1 MLELKDFCFTI
12 EKDGEPINL
21 VDRVN
26 LKIPTGHFM
35 AIVGPSGCGKTTL
48 LNAIAGLNHL
58 SEGSISWMGR
68 DLEVDGDLEPAEL
81 GYVPQFSIAYDA
93 LTVDESIEAVTRLRV
108 KTRDLDD
115 LDQRIDRVLE
125 ETGLTAIADRQV
137 KVLSGGQK
145 RRLGLAMELVTDPK
159 LLLCDEVTSGLD
171 PRSERDIVRRLHE
184 LSRRDGRI
192 VISVTHS
199 LAHLELYDSILVLH
213 EGCVAYHGPP
223 AGLTHYF
230 SVDDTESIYPRL
242 AKQSSE
248 KWRKSWLKHF
258 PAFYSKIIR
267 NRLKLIEEGK
277 LVIPAEVLDED
288 PEIEPATDEE
298 KAISE
303 PVTQEIELNESE
315 LIDAFEE
322 ELDKEDGKK
331 SRRNKRK
338 KSKIKA
344 APEKN
349 EDDDDE
355 KDDDEEE
362 DDLEIEDPEQVQT
375 PGFFSQ
381 FATLLS
387 RRTKIFFRDRGQ
399 VYLQVAILLCFP
411 CLVALFG
418 PQGNEALQ
426 QYPDAI
432 EMTSQSDVKELQTIG
447 ENRAKVGGAVSGII
461 MFQVVL
467 LSLMGSNNAAREIA
481 GERKILEKEKFG
493 GVRPFAYLCSKIT
506 FLSCMIVVQ
515 SVWMAIFVDQFWQ
528 YPEAAGSSGF
538 FNHMTF
544 LILVNAAMTS
554 ICLGI
559 SALMKTSEQASLLS
573 IYLVGFQLPLSG
585 AVLALP
591 ETVGM
596 ITRPFI
602 SAYWAW
608 GGSIDSLD
616 NRYQAAVKTVT
627 ETPLESS
634 GTICL
639 YVLGI
644 QIAFGIIASYIGIRR
659 HQWEH

>member
-12 EKDGEPINL
+12 EKDGEPVNL

-26 LKIPTGHFM
+26 LKVPAGHFM

-48 LNAIAGLNHL
+48 LNTIAGLNHM
-58 SEGSISWMGR
+58 SEGSIYWDGR
-68 DLEVDGDLEPAEL
+68 NLEEEGDLEPAEL
-81 GYVPQFSIAYDA
+81 GYVPQFSIAYDE

-115 LDQRIDRVLE
+115 LDLRIDRVLE
-125 ETGLTAIADRQV
+125 ETGLTEIADRQV

-145 RRLGLAMELVTDPK
+145 RRLGLAMELVTDPQ

-171 PRSERDIVRRLHE
+171 PRSERDIVRRLHA

-192 VISVTHS
+192 VLSVTHS

-213 EGCVAYHGPP
+213 EGRVAYHGVPE
-223 AGLTHYF
+223 GLTHYF
-230 SVDDTESIYPRL
+230 SVADTEEIYPRL
-242 AKQSSE
+242 AKQPSE
-248 KWRKSWLKHF
+248 KWRKSWLKHGPTYF
-258 PAFYSKIIR
+258 DKIMR
-267 NRLKLIEEGK
+267 ERQK
-277 LVIPAEVLDED
+277 
-288 PEIEPATDEE
+288 
-298 KAISE
+298 
-303 PVTQEIELNESE
+303 
-315 LIDAFEE
+315 LIDAGTLALPHCKLMQETQE
-322 ELDKEDGKK
+322 ASEDIELDETTELIENKPAK
-331 SRRNKRK
+331 SKRSKRR
-338 KSKIKA
+338 KSKIAA
-344 APEKN
+344 APE
-349 EDDDDE
+349 ES
-355 KDDDEEE
+355 
-362 DDLEIEDPEQVQT
+362 DLIQEAPEPIET

-381 FATLLS
+381 YATLLG
-387 RRTKIFFRDRGQ
+387 RRWKIFFRDRAQ
-399 VYLQVAILLCFP
+399 VFLQIAILLCFP

-418 PQGNEALQ
+418 PQGNEALRI
-426 QYPDAI
+426 YPDTI
-432 EMTSQSDVKELQTIG
+432 EMTSQDAVRNLQAIG

-467 LSLMGSNNAAREIA
+467 LSLMGSNNAAREVA
-481 GERKILEKEKFG
+481 SERKIFEKEKFG
-493 GVRPFAYLCSKIT
+493 GVRPLAYLFSKIT
-506 FLSCMIVVQ
+506 FLSCMILVQ
-515 SVWMAIFVDQFWQ
+515 SVWMAIFVEQFWP
-528 YPEAAGSSGF
+528 YPEAAGSTGF
-538 FNHMTF
+538 FDHLNF
-544 LILVNAAMTS
+544 LILVNAAMTA

-559 SALMKTSEQASLLS
+559 SSLMKTSEQASLLS

-591 ETVGM
+591 ELVGQ

-608 GGSIDSLD
+608 AGSIESLD

-634 GTICL
+634 STICL

-644 QIAFGIIASYIGIRR
+644 QIAVGIIASYIGIKR